1 VKKKIGVDVDVVVH
15 VLVVGLLQLFE
26 NLSLTTRSGY
36 DKGKAQRAGLIWRI
50 VKKKRDHV
58 RDHVHVD
65 VDVDVVVHVLVV
77 GLLQLFE
84 NLSLTTRSGYDKDRI
99 EGKAKQAGII

>member
-1 VKKKIGVDVDVVVH
+1 VHVDVDVDVVVH
-15 VLVVGLLQLFE
+15 VLVVGLLRLFE
-26 NLSLTTRSGY
+26 IWVSRPGADRIRGRPNRLALSG
-36 DKGKAQRAGLIWRI
+36 GF